1 MSKIIGISLILG
13 PLLLLLIFAGIW
25 PAANLYGAEA
35 LTALLA
41 NQTYTL
47 LLMGVGG
54 SAFLMITG
62 GSLIL
67 SQSQAEQGEASHK
80 QILMLGNM
88 LFVVSLGLFMLQGS
102 LIIGA
107 MNLFSASSSDAVL
120 MHLFSDHITD
130 IMPFTLGG
138 GMILLS
144 LSGIHGSLKPRI
156 TGLLLL
162 PGILF
167 IMGLFTTSD
176 NFGFVSWM
184 IFTATYV
191 IVGIAV
197 LAKK

>member
-13 PLLLLLIFAGIW
+13 PLLMLMIFAGVW
-25 PAANLYGAEA
+25 PAANLDGAEA

-41 NQTYTL
+41 NETYTL
-47 LLMGVGG
+47 LLMGVSG
-54 SAFLMITG
+54 SAFLMVTG

-67 SQSQAEQGEASHK
+67 SQRQAEEADGPNK

-88 LFVVSLGLFMLQGS
+88 MFVVSLGLFMLQGS

-191 IVGIAV
+191 IVGIVV

>member
-13 PLLLLLIFAGIW
+13 PLLLLMIFAGVW
-25 PAANLYGAEA
+25 PAANLDGAEA

-41 NQTYTL
+41 NETYTL
-47 LLMGVGG
+47 LLMVVGG
-54 SAFLMITG
+54 AAFLMITG

-67 SQSQAEQGEASHK
+67 SQRQAEEADGPNK

-88 LFVVSLGLFMLQGS
+88 MFVVSLGLFMLQGS

-120 MHLFSDHITD
+120 MSLFSNHVTD
-130 IMPFTLGG
+130 IMPLTFGS

-144 LSGIHGSLKPRI
+144 ISGIHGSLKPRI
-156 TGLLLL
+156 TGLLLV

-167 IMGLFTTSD
+167 IMGMFTTSD

-191 IVGIAV
+191 IVGIVV

>member
-1 MSKIIGISLILG
+1 MSKIIGISLIG
-13 PLLLLLIFAGIW
+13 PLLMLMIFAGVW
-25 PAANLYGAEA
+25 PAANLDGAEA

-41 NQTYTL
+41 NETYTL
-47 LLMGVGG
+47 LLMGVSG
-54 SAFLMITG
+54 SAFLMVTG

-67 SQSQAEQGEASHK
+67 SQRQAEEADGPNK

-88 LFVVSLGLFMLQGS
+88 MFVVSLGLFMLQGS

-120 MHLFSDHITD
+120 MHLFSNHITD

>member
-13 PLLLLLIFAGIW
+13 PLLMLMIFAGVW
-25 PAANLYGAEA
+25 PAANLDGAEA

-41 NQTYTL
+41 NETYTL
-47 LLMGVGG
+47 LLMGVSG
-54 SAFLMITG
+54 SAFLMVTG

-67 SQSQAEQGEASHK
+67 SQRQAEEADGPNK

-88 LFVVSLGLFMLQGS
+88 MFVVSLGLFMLQGS

-120 MHLFSDHITD
+120 MHLFSNHITD

-191 IVGIAV
+191 IVGIVV